1 MQHNFMK
8 VAAANISV
16 KLLNVEENKKSILNY
31 LEFAYKNNIDVINFP
46 ELTLTGMTSGELLA
60 SREILNKSDMAL
72 KEITDYTKDKNMLI
86 GVGLPKMVSGKV
98 YNTHAI
104 IFNGKVLSLLAKNG
118 LDYLE
123 SKYFS
128 QLDHNL
134 SYQQEESLLTNISIF
149 NEDEYN
155 SKIAFI
161 YESDLMN
168 NNNFHYYTNE
178 NINLLFV
185 IGSSPEDSNSCD
197 FLSDYFKSLSKKN
210 SLAIIY
216 TGPSTNESSTN
227 NVYSGKKYIYESG
240 QQLKTST
247 YYTDGL
253 IYSDINLYEVMRKN
267 PYSLITSNFD
277 APVLK
282 HFVINFNKAENNIA
296 RKLNPHPMIP
306 QDKKELATKIKS
318 ILNIQTQALIRR
330 LNQLPSKNI
339 ILGLSGGLDSTLA
352 LIVSCIAYSKMNL
365 NPSGIYAITMPGLG
379 TSNRT
384 KTNAMKLAEEYGVT
398 LMEIPISDSVLQHF
412 KDINHD
418 PTDTSVV
425 YENAQAR
432 ERTQILMD
440 MSNKVGGLVLGTG
453 NMSEVAL
460 GWSTYNADHM
470 SMYNVNG
477 GLTKTLLREVVRFVM
492 DQTDNENIKSTLSD
506 IINTPIS
513 PELLPTNAE
522 GNIAQKTEDNVGPYE
537 LHDFFIFHMIRNR
550 SSFEDIIFMAKNAFE
565 GMYNEDEIKI
575 WFTKFLSRFSTQQ
588 FKRSCMPDG
597 PAIED
602 FSLNPRNGLIM
613 ASDID
618 ILKMED

>member
-1 MQHNFMK
+1 MQHNFLK
-8 VAAANISV
+8 VAAANINV
-16 KLLNVEENKKSILNY
+16 KLLNVEENKKSVINY

-46 ELTLTGMTSGELLA
+46 ELTLTGLSAGELIA
-60 SREILNKSDMAL
+60 SREIINRCKKALDEIIQFTENK
-72 KEITDYTKDKNMLI
+72 KILI
-86 GVGLPKMVSGKV
+86 GLGLPILVSGNV
-98 YNTHAI
+98 YNAHAI
-104 IFNGKVLSLLAKNG
+104 IYKGKLVSMLVKNS
-118 LDYLE
+118 LDYIE

-128 QLDHNL
+128 
-134 SYQQEESLLTNISIF
+134 SLASLATKYPDSDVYLTNKSLFI
-149 NEDEYN
+149 EEEYS

-161 YESDLMN
+161 FESDLIN
-168 NNNFHYYTNE
+168 
-178 NINLLFV
+178 NINYQSYANQDVNLIFV
-185 IGSSPEDSNSCD
+185 IGSSAEDASACD
-197 FLSDYFKSLSKKN
+197 FLPTYLKSI
-210 SLAIIY
+210 SLKDKLGLVY
-216 TGPSTNESSTN
+216 TGASSNESSTN
-227 NVYSGKKYIYESG
+227 NVYSGKKYIIEAG
-240 QQLKTST
+240 QNLKSSSP
-247 YYTDGL
+247 YVDGL
-253 IYSDINLYEVMRKN
+253 IYSDINLYEVSKLNHISKN
-267 PYSLITSNFD
+267 LDDQLDDIFEFN
-277 APVLK
+277 
-282 HFVINFNKAENNIA
+282 IEFNKSDEDLY
-296 RKLNPHPMIP
+296 RRLSPHPMIP
-306 QDKKELATKIKS
+306 QDKRKLASKLKA

-365 NPSGIYAITMPGLG
+365 NPEGIYAITMPGLG

-384 KTNAMKLAEEYGVT
+384 KTNAMKLAEAYGVT

-412 KDINHD
+412 KDIDHD
-418 PTDTSVV
+418 PKDTSLVF
-425 YENAQAR
+425 ENAQAR
-432 ERTQILMD
+432 ERTQVLMD

-477 GLTKTLLREVVRFVM
+477 GITKTLLREVVRFVM
-492 DQTDNENIKSTLSD
+492 EQTNNEEIKSTLSD

-513 PELLPTNAE
+513 PELLPTNE
-522 GNIAQKTEDNVGPYE
+522 QGHIAQKTEDSVGPYE
-537 LHDFFIFHMIRNR
+537 LHDFFIYHIVRNR
-550 SSFEDIIFMAKNAFE
+550 SAFNDTIFMAKNAFK
-565 GMYNEDEIKI
+565 GKYSDEEINK

-618 ILKMED
+618 VLKLED